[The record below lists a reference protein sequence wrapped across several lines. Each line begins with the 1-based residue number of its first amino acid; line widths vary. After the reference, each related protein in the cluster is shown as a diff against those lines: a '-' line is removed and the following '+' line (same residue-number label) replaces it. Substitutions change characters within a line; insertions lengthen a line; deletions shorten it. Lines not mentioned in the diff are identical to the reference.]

1 MLEGYSDTEVFEAMA
16 CHEGL
21 ALASDLGLHSFLV
34 ASDYANTVRS
44 FKGEGFGRYGTI
56 VPEINARR
64 RSFTRADFVFEG
76 RKSNDGTHLLARS
89 SINLWIDKHI

>member
-1 MLEGYSDTEVFEAMA
+1 VLEGYSDTEVVEAMA

-21 ALASDLGLHSFLV
+21 ALASDLGLHLFLV

-56 VPEINARR
+56 VR
-64 RSFTRADFVFEG
+64 RSMLG
-76 RKSNDGTHLLARS
+76 DGAS
-89 SINLWIDKHI
+89 QEHILSL